1 VNASPGLEG
10 IEAATGVDVA
20 GSIIQLLE
28 TQASGATTS
37 KTRRRTKRVD

>member
-20 GSIIQLLE
+20 GLIMDFLQSRIRHPV
-28 TQASGATTS
+28 GAATAG
-37 KTRRRTKRVD
+37 